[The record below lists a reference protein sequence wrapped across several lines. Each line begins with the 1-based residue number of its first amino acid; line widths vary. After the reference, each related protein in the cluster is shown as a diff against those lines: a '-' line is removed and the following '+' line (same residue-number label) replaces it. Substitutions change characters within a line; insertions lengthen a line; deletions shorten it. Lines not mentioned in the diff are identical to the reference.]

1 MNILIA
7 QDANTASN
15 HRLEGW
21 ASSIGHFGG
30 QRLLQVIATLLMIQ
44 NDVDNGES
52 YDEAI
57 SEAID
62 QLIGAQSDRRMQ
74 AGSPRDLTDQERA
87 EITKYLKKS
96 VKALRGYMPSGG
108 SLELVTYVTDVKQD
122 IMYLVVR
129 YHPEDECSVK
139 AFASPSIRA

>member
-7 QDANTASN
+7 QDATTASN
-15 HRLEGW
+15 FRLDGW
-21 ASSIGHFGG
+21 ATCISHFGG
-30 QRLLQVIATLLMIQ
+30 QRLLNVIATLLMVQ

-57 SEAID
+57 GETID

-74 AGSPRDLTDQERA
+74 AGSPRDITESERE
-87 EITKYLKKS
+87 EITQYLKRS

-108 SLELVTYVTDVKQD
+108 SLELVTYATDAKHEV
-122 IMYLVVR
+122 MYLVVR

-139 AFASPSIRA
+139 AFAGPSIRA